1 MLPLELLRTR
11 TSRGRIYPLFC
22 TARQAGEVAGR
33 DAEDDSAEGDHK
45 LASEMISIFEYARR
59 KGMSR
64 GELSGILS
72 ETEPDHDYKL
82 VRGLGILLERRSS
95 FAMRRPASAGV
106 APLPSPHEVR
116 QAVFAASSRMGLAIS
131 PEARVRITAEAAK
144 TCGVPDAGGVSE
156 LMWAD
161 LDENHVV
168 DGFDTM
174 SADDLLL
181 WYNMSLAQTLLFRC
195 VRLEFSIAGGGHE
208 WRSVLR
214 AVKMNGLMYALEA
227 ADDKDGGRGVRHPS
241 EAGGYGILDRG
252 NSVRCILD
260 GPLSMFK
267 MTTRYGTA
275 FARLLPSITRTSD
288 WEIDATIS
296 KNTSSGPKLYR
307 FELSSKA
314 SQNHLRATCG
324 APPGRGGEDGDGHDE
339 SYDSSVEQMFA
350 AILRQHLDRDAH
362 LGWRM
367 IREPGPLVAGNK
379 AMLPDFAF
387 ERLGRRVYLEI
398 VGFWTPDYIKRKVAK
413 LREILGMQDRGRD
426 GDDFQRKGA
435 DPRSVDTAG
444 AKVDMLVGIDS
455 SLLCSSQASELGG
468 MPGVFAF
475 GRSISVKP
483 VLDRLKEIDA
493 EIEKDVTTT
502 AQIPLGDLGAPV
514 LSIRDLAVRY
524 GIPENVVPSVLAK
537 SAPDSYLKA
546 GPYMLSAA
554 KISQVSG
561 MLEDVREF
569 AGACGVLDRA
579 GIPAESHADALSL
592 CGYDVVWKDL
602 NPENTTIIK
611 RTGAKTGW

>member
-22 TARQAGEVAGR
+22 TARQAGDVAGR

-45 LASEMISIFEYARR
+45 LASEMISVFEDARR

-72 ETEPDHDYKL
+72 EMEPDHDYKL
-82 VRGLGILLERRSS
+82 VRGLDILLERRSS
-95 FAMRRPASAGV
+95 FAMRRPASAGA

-116 QAVFAASSRMGLAIS
+116 QAVFAASSRMGLATS
-131 PEARVRITAEAAK
+131 LGARVRITAEAAK

-214 AVKMNGLMYALEA
+214 AVKMNGLMYELEA
-227 ADDKDGGRGVRHPS
+227 ADDKDGGRGVHHS
-241 EAGGYGILDRG
+241 EAGGYGVLDRG

-288 WEIDATIS
+288 WEVDATIS

-307 FELSSKA
+307 FELSSETA
-314 SQNHLRATCG
+314 QNHLRAMCG
-324 APPGRGGEDGDGHDE
+324 APPGRGGEGGDERNE
-339 SYDSSVEQMFA
+339 SYDSSVEQKFA

-367 IREPGPLVAGNK
+367 IREPGPIVAGNK

-387 ERLGRRVYLEI
+387 DRLGRRVYLEI
-398 VGFWTPDYIKRKVAK
+398 VGFWTPDYIRRKVAK
-413 LREILGMQDRGRD
+413 LRAILGIQGRD
-426 GDDFQRKGA
+426 GDGFQRTGTNPSPE
-435 DPRSVDTAG
+435 DPAG

-493 EIEKDVTTT
+493 EIEKDVATT
-502 AQIPLGDLGAPV
+502 AQIPPGDLGEPV

-554 KISQVSG
+554 KISHVSG
-561 MLEDVREF
+561 MLEDVRGF
-569 AGACGVLDRA
+569 ADACGVLDRA
-579 GIPAESHADALSL
+579 GIPAESHADTLSL
-592 CGYDVVWKDL
+592 GGYDVVWKDL
-602 NPENTTIIK
+602 NPENATIVK
-611 RTGAKTGW
+611 KTDA